1 MGALSCNSCNRGP
14 FCYTLSMPILAVL
27 QYPDRG
33 TYAPAKYGTRHG
45 DFLRSKVPGMEEE
58 IWVLG
63 GRTYDL
69 SKAKDREEFNADCA
83 TLIPFCHGRK
93 MRVVPVILNPVAAKK
108 TAKKKAAKELPEKLL
123 PPSGG

>member
-1 MGALSCNSCNRGP
+1 MA
-14 FCYTLSMPILAVL
+14 ILAVL

-33 TYAPAKYGTRHG
+33 SYAPTKYGTRHG
-45 DFLRSKVPGMEEE
+45 DFLRSKVPGMEKE

-69 SKAKDREEFNADCA
+69 SKDEDREAFNEACSVV
-83 TLIPFCHGRK
+83 IPFCHGRK
-93 MRVVPVILNPVAAKK
+93 MRVIPLILKPVAAKK
-108 TAKKKAAKELPEKLL
+108 AAKKNAVRELPAKLS

>member
-1 MGALSCNSCNRGP
+1 MA
-14 FCYTLSMPILAVL
+14 ILAVL

-33 TYAPAKYGTRHG
+33 EYAPTKYGTRHG
-45 DFLRSKVPGMEEE
+45 DFLKSKVPGMEKE

-69 SKAKDREEFNADCA
+69 SKDEDREDFNEACSVV
-83 TLIPFCHGRK
+83 IPFCHGRK
-93 MRVVPVILNPVAAKK
+93 MRVVPLILKSVAAKK
-108 TAKKKAAKELPEKLL
+108 AAKKKVARELPAKLS